1 MIKIDSD
8 GYKTAWVF
16 LVLALISYVS
26 YYLTG
31 LSVILWIFRVFCFVI
46 ISVLIFFR
54 DPKRKE
60 PQDKQAAVSAAD
72 GVIVDVSIVEAQGF
86 EGRKALR
93 IAVFMNVFNVHV
105 NRSPVTGKVLKT
117 DHKPGKKLS
126 AFNKRA
132 EYENE
137 YGDTDIETSLGL
149 VRVRQIAGL
158 IARRVVTR
166 VKPGDVL
173 GRGDRIGIIRFG
185 SRVDV
190 FLPLS
195 YSAVAAKG
203 DHVRAGESVI
213 ALPGNNKE

>member
-1 MIKIDSD
+1 M
-8 GYKTAWVF
+8 
-16 LVLALISYVS
+16 
-26 YYLTG
+26 
-31 LSVILWIFRVFCFVI
+31 SVVLWIFRAFCIAVI
-46 ISVLIFFR
+46 SGLIFFR
-54 DPKRKE
+54 DPERE
-60 PQDKQAAVSAAD
+60 GPQDKQAVVSAAD
-72 GVIVDVSIVEAQGF
+72 GVIIDVSIVEAEGF
-86 EGRKALR
+86 DGRRALR

-158 IARRVVTR
+158 VARRVITR

-173 GRGDRIGIIRFG
+173 GRGNRIGIIRFG

-190 FLPLS
+190 FLPLI
-195 YSAVAAKG
+195 YSAVVTKG

-213 ALPGNNKE
+213 ALPENN